1 MNRLLSEGRA
11 NGKLTTYHFLCFSFF
26 TSASEITLLMRLQY
40 FLSLPLSPPSDP
52 EGRGEG
58 KGVKIGEGKGKIG
71 MGRKGW
77 CRIILARA

>member
-1 MNRLLSEGRA
+1 
-11 NGKLTTYHFLCFSFF
+11 
-26 TSASEITLLMRLQY
+26 MRLQY

-77 CRIILARA
+77 CRIILACS